1 MIMANWASVRYR
13 IEGKQNDLQEIYDQY
28 QTLLNKKQYEN
39 GDDKQIWK
47 SEITDGLGIDS
58 KNSSLRGYILKCEFT
73 GESLSVE
80 AEEAWGLTDFRH
92 LLESHY
98 KGMSIYYMLE
108 EPCCDVYV
116 TNDAEGK
123 YFPTRVVVDIHIKN
137 VESHKE
143 FTNKKVALDYIAHTL
158 NRDALT
164 VEYIDKWN
172 EVHEDDYI
180 GFHEY
185 EVMPRITKQ
194 EDSEELTA
202 AYMKAVETGDN
213 IAQIIY
219 GRLIAMT

>member
-1 MIMANWASVRYR
+1 MANWASVRYR
-13 IEGKQNDLQEIYDQY
+13 IEGQRNDLQEIYNKY
-28 QTLLNKKQYEN
+28 QTLLSEKQAEE
-39 GDDKQIWK
+39 GDDKLIWE

-58 KNSSLRGYILKCEFT
+58 KNSSLRGYMLKCEFT
-73 GESLSVE
+73 DESLSVE
-80 AEEAWGLTDFRH
+80 AEEAWVLTDFRH

-98 KGMSIYYMLE
+98 ENMSIYYMLE

-123 YFPTRVVVDIHIKN
+123 YFPIRVVVDLRIKDM
-137 VESHKE
+137 EDHKE
-143 FTNKKVALDYIAHTL
+143 FMTKKEALDYVAHIL
-158 NRDALT
+158 KRDALT
-164 VEYIDKWN
+164 VEDIDKWN
-172 EVHEDDYI
+172 EEHEDAYI

-185 EVMPRITKQ
+185 EVMPRISRL
-194 EDSEELTA
+194 EDSDELMT

>member
-1 MIMANWASVRYR
+1 MANWASVRYR
-13 IEGKQNDLQEIYDQY
+13 IEGKQEDLQKIYDQY
-28 QTLLNKKQYEN
+28 QTLLSKKQSEK
-39 GDDKQIWK
+39 GDDKLIWE

-58 KNSSLRGYILKCEFT
+58 KNSSLRGYILKCKFT
-73 GESLSVE
+73 DESLSVE
-80 AEEAWGLTDFRH
+80 AEEAWVLTDFRH

-98 KGMSIYYMLE
+98 KDMNIYYMLE

-123 YFPTRVVVDIHIKN
+123 YFPTRIVVDIRIKE
-137 VESHKE
+137 VEEHKE
-143 FTNKKVALDYIAHTL
+143 FTNKKEALDYVAHTL
-158 NRDALT
+158 KRDALT
-164 VEYIDKWN
+164 VEDIDKWN

-185 EVMPRITKQ
+185 EVMPRISRQ
-194 EDSEELTA
+194 EDSDELMA